1 MSIFKDLIKE
11 IIQEELADAMKEEVA
26 ALKAEQQTPA
36 QPQQD
41 GSNSVNDKTTT
52 TTEDK
57 PSQAA
62 QTATA
67 TEDDAIDKEALR
79 KLISK
84 EVRATAADILNK
96 QPAAQPKTNGRTE
109 DEVFAAL
116 LGIDLTK
123 GDK

>member
-11 IIQEELADAMKEEVA
+11 IIQEELSDAMKEEVA
-26 ALKAEQQTPA
+26 ALKADKTA
-36 QPQQD
+36 VQPQED
-41 GSNSVNDKTTT
+41 GSNSVNDKTTN
-52 TTEDK
+52 TTEDQ
-57 PSQAA
+57 PA
-62 QTATA
+62 QTAQTDTKA
-67 TEDDAIDKEALR
+67 SDDAIDKEALR

-96 QPAAQPKTNGRTE
+96 QPATKPTGNERTE
-109 DEVFAAL
+109 DQVFAAL